1 MRIYLDNC
9 CYNRPYDDQTSVPIN
24 LETRAKL
31 VIQEMVRQG
40 IHELVSSETLE
51 YEIDASPYE
60 EQSTA
65 IRKFIQTYASLYV
78 GAKRYEEVIN
88 LAKTIEE
95 TGVKYYDA
103 RHVASA
109 IIAKCN
115 YFITVDKRL
124 LKYQT
129 DEIRL
134 VNPIEFISET
144 EEI

>member
-115 YFITVDKRL
+115 YFITVDKR
-124 LKYQT
+124 
-129 DEIRL
+129 
-134 VNPIEFISET
+134 
-144 EEI
+144 

>member
-1 MRIYLDNC
+1 MKKKD
-9 CYNRPYDDQTSVPIN
+9 
-24 LETRAKL
+24 
-31 VIQEMVRQG
+31 
-40 IHELVSSETLE
+40 
-51 YEIDASPYE
+51 IDASPYE

-65 IRKFIQTYASLYV
+65 IRKFTQTHASLYV
-78 GAKRYEEVIN
+78 GAKRYDELIN

-109 IIAKCN
+109 IIAKCD
-115 YFITVDKRL
+115 YFVTVDKRL

-134 VNPIEFISET
+134 VNPIDFISEM